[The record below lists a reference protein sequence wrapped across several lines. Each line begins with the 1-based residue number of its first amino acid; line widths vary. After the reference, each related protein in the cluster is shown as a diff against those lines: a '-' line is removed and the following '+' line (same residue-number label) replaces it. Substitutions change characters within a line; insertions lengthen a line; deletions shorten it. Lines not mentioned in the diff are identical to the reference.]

1 MSGAPM
7 PTTLAAAT
15 ATPAARAGRRGRFP
29 FGGWLQGNAFIWL
42 VPGIALMLAVFIRPI
57 LLIVQESFTDP
68 SFGLENYRTLASD
81 PLYRRVMW
89 NSVNSAL
96 QATLFCILIGYP
108 AAYAIYKAA
117 PKWRQ
122 AMLVILLFSF
132 AVGTIPRAFSWLVIL
147 GDKGLVNNLLF
158 WIGGRETPVHL
169 LYNQIGVV
177 VGMVH
182 VMLPYIILILLGSMM
197 RVGTTLVPAAR
208 TLGARPLRAFFEIF
222 LPLTMPGVVAGAM
235 LVFVYS
241 LGFYLVPAVLGGASQ
256 TTVVMQIESLALR
269 SGLWGMGSALSTIV
283 IVVSV
288 IGASVYVRMTGL
300 SDITKRH

>member
-1 MSGAPM
+1 MSGV
-7 PTTLAAAT
+7 
-15 ATPAARAGRRGRFP
+15 RASTMKDIGPSASVRKSAVRSLSN
-29 FGGWLQGNAFIWL
+29 WLRGNAFLWL
-42 VPGIALMLAVFIRPI
+42 VPGVALMIAVFIRPI
-57 LLIVQESFTDP
+57 LLIVQDSFTDP
-68 SFGLENYRTLASD
+68 AFGIENYRMLAGD
-81 PLYRRVMW
+81 PLYRKVMW
-89 NSVNSAL
+89 NSVSSAL

-122 AMLVILLFSF
+122 AMLIILLFSF

-147 GDKGLVNNLLF
+147 GDKGLINTLLF
-158 WIGGRETPVHL
+158 WLTGNETPLHL
-169 LYNQIGVV
+169 LYNQFGVV

-197 RVGTTLVPAAR
+197 RVGTSLVPAAR

-269 SGLWGMGSALSTIV
+269 SGLWGLGASLSTIV
-283 IVVSV
+283 IIVSI
-288 IGASVYVRMTGL
+288 IGASVYVKMTGL